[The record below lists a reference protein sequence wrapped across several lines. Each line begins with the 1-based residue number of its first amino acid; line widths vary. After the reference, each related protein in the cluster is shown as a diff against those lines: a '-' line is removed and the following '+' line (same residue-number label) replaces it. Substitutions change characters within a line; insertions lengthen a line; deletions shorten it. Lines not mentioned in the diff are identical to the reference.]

1 MEDLK
6 TMLRDGV
13 ACHFTEDAKPKVI
26 RPHMVKDEPIPV

>member
-13 ACHFTEDAKPKVI
+13 ACHFTEDAKPKAI
-26 RPHMVKDEPIPV
+26 RQHMVEDEIIPV